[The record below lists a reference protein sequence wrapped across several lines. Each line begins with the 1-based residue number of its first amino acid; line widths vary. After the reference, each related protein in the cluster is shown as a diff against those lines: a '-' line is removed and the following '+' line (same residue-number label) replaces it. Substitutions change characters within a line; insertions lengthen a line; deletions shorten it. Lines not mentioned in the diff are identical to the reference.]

1 MAKKKA
7 TPEEAV
13 RFTLNALYDSVFAD
27 LTPHEVM
34 DRLRSAGYHHQFME
48 MLYPST
54 DKLSNMAYARALD
67 EFEAELDSWV
77 VEAATNRHQRPS

>member
-1 MAKKKA
+1 MAKKKM

-13 RFTLNALYDSVFAD
+13 RFTLNALYDSVFPE

-34 DRLRSAGYHHQFME
+34 ERLRGAGYHHQFME
-48 MLYPST
+48 MLYPAT
-54 DKLSNMAYARALD
+54 DKLSDMAYARSLD

-77 VEAATNRHQRPS
+77 MEAATNRHQRP